1 MKGAP
6 GPQHLGVAWELS
18 GPSLEATE
26 ELPVCVIMHKIVQL
40 IALLTCPHA
49 WLYEISFILDLQS
62 RCKRCN

>member
-6 GPQHLGVAWELS
+6 GPQQGVAWELS

-26 ELPVCVIMHKIVQL
+26 ERSVCVMMHKIVQL
-40 IALLTCPHA
+40 IALLTCASA

-62 RCKRCN
+62 RWKRCN